1 VHKNYRGVLRHQV
14 SVANSLQYRERSY
27 SGKPSLCRWL
37 LLLRRKEVA
46 KPKSSGIDHI
56 WAENCEKM
64 SFPINPK
71 GRVPRALSVG
81 ECKGGDMVCL
91 EHGSASIWP

>member
-1 VHKNYRGVLRHQV
+1 M
-14 SVANSLQYRERSY
+14 
-27 SGKPSLCRWL
+27 
-37 LLLRRKEVA
+37 A